1 VRIGGVRV
9 KTYVGL
15 PVVVAAVLS
24 ILSRA
29 ALGGGTS
36 VVYVYGGS
44 FCQPIPADP
53 GATKGWM
60 QDAVVIVPD
69 HILIC
74 DLDLFV
80 SIRHT
85 SVFDLHLL
93 LRGPDGTCLTLAV
106 SDPLAGYY
114 EGQDYIATTVD
125 DEADAAIEEGKP
137 PFAGSYRPIETLAAF
152 DGLDAFGPWRLRVYD
167 AYYNDI
173 GCLDCFKVIITA
185 TLPESPVEVPAPAAG
200 GLVLLGLVLALRP
213 AGNSGWLSERARW
226 RPRS

>member
-1 VRIGGVRV
+1 M

-36 VVYVYGGS
+36 VVYIYGGG
-44 FCQPIPADP
+44 FDQRIPADP
-53 GATKGWM
+53 VATKGWM

-69 HILIC
+69 HIIIC
-74 DLDLFV
+74 DVDVFV

-85 SVFDLHLL
+85 AAFDLQLL
-93 LRGPDGTCLTLAV
+93 VRGPDGTCLTLAV
-106 SDPLAGYY
+106 SDPFAGYY
-114 EGQDYIATTVD
+114 EGEDYIATTFD
-125 DEADAAIEEGKP
+125 DEADAAIEEGEP

-152 DGLDAFGPWRLRVYD
+152 DGLDAYGQWSFRVHD
-167 AYYNDI
+167 AYYNDT

-185 TLPESPVEVPAPAAG
+185 TSPESPVEVPAPAAG
-200 GLVLLGLVLALRP
+200 GLVLLGLALLLRP
-213 AGNSGWLSERARW
+213 IGNRGRMPVRAW
-226 RPRS
+226 PRPRS